1 MSLEFL
7 GGSGVVTAVV
17 WVQSL
22 AWELLHAAGV
32 AKEKIKEQKKLSFI
46 SSLREGGRR
55 ITMKIHRIRA
65 QMIKK
70 KKNLTENIFHLF

>member
-22 AWELLHAAGV
+22 AWELLHAAG
-32 AKEKIKEQKKLSFI
+32 AGCGGGGGDGRLFGESWESFG
-46 SSLREGGRR
+46 SSLVE
-55 ITMKIHRIRA
+55 
-65 QMIKK
+65 Q
-70 KKNLTENIFHLF
+70 